1 MSFLI
6 ANGYLTAACG
16 GAVPPRKPAV
26 SEESDP
32 PIRVDEPGTE
42 PEPEEDPDWNKKGG
56 PGAGG
61 GYLAPPTHDAVVLS
75 PAARSKR

>member
-1 MSFLI
+1 MSLLI
-6 ANGYLTAACG
+6 TTGYLTAACG
-16 GAVPPRKPAV
+16 GGPATAPKKPLV
-26 SEESDP
+26 EESEP

-61 GYLAPPTHDAVVLS
+61 GYFSPSNDSVVLS
-75 PAARSKR
+75 EAARSKR